1 MTQIWNEVKKLP
13 AKGYNWEGLIG
24 AIKARYFA
32 ECAERRHVN
41 RWEETEA
48 EIATGMRGK
57 RLAVTAQLVGFV
69 HGAAIR
75 VARQAPTEETLAWGG
90 FLGGEVLVWTCK
102 EAEEAATVEAL
113 ALIAQFH

>member
-57 RLAVTAQLVGFV
+57 RLAVTSHLVWFAK
-69 HGAAIR
+69 GAATR
-75 VARQAPTEETLAWGG
+75 VSHHAPSEESLAWGETYGTTNIWTCEETL
-90 FLGGEVLVWTCK
+90 
-102 EAEEAATVEAL
+102 EAETAKALQIIAA
-113 ALIAQFH
+113 FR

>member
-13 AKGYNWEGLIG
+13 AKGYNWKGLIG
-24 AIKARYFA
+24 AIKAKYFA

-75 VARQAPTEETLAWGG
+75 VSHHAPSEESIAWGETYG
-90 FLGGEVLVWTCK
+90 TTNVWTCK